1 MNLIKELG
9 AEYVDQFYRNAM
21 FEMDGKIVRYG
32 RHADADSITC
42 HAFSKD
48 AVNPTWRVIALPADK
63 ITSMDVFGWPK
74 LGYREFRD
82 GDKRYVFYVAMTR
95 SAMRGMREELIEFR
109 PVPMV
114 RLLNKVN
121 DVRAWVAGAAQAQA
135 IFAPK
140 FTDFT
145 EGMALLRAGVCCSFA
160 LSEDLAVC
168 ISTNQHA
175 ARQFDVLYKENVI
188 GEVLADDSVVIPHK
202 LAKRAS
208 SMQLFKGKVV
218 F

>member
-21 FEMDGKIVRYG
+21 FELDGKIVRYG
-32 RHADADSITC
+32 RHVDGDIIAC
-42 HAFSKD
+42 HAFSKETATPSWR
-48 AVNPTWRVIALPADK
+48 AVNIESAK
-63 ITSMDVFGWPK
+63 IVSMDVFGWPK

-95 SAMRGMREELIEFR
+95 SAMRGMREELIEYR
-109 PVPMV
+109 PIPMV

-121 DVRAWVAGAAQAQA
+121 DVRNWVSSALQAQT
-135 IFAPK
+135 IFVPK
-140 FTDFT
+140 FTDFS
-145 EGMALLRAGVCCSFA
+145 EGMELLRSGRSCSFA
-160 LSEDLAVC
+160 LNEDLAVC
-168 ISTNQHA
+168 ISTSQNDT
-175 ARQFDVLYKENVI
+175 RLYDVLYKENVI
-188 GEVLADDSVVIPHK
+188 GEVLTDDSVVIPHK

-208 SMQLFKGKVV
+208 SMALFNGKVV

>member
-9 AEYVDQFYRNAM
+9 ADYVDQFYRNAM
-21 FEMDGKIVRYG
+21 FELDGKIVRYG
-32 RHADADSITC
+32 RHAEGELIAC

-48 AVNPTWRVIALPADK
+48 AVTPSWRVVNIEQAK

-95 SAMRGMREELIEFR
+95 SAMRGMREELIEYR
-109 PVPMV
+109 PAPMV

-121 DVRAWVAGAAQAQA
+121 DVRNWVSSATQAQV

-145 EGMALLRAGVCCSFA
+145 EGMELLRAGKSCSFA
-160 LSEDLAVC
+160 LNEDLAVC
-168 ISTNQHA
+168 ISTSKSA
-175 ARQFDVLYKENVI
+175 ERLYDVLYKENVI

-208 SMQLFKGKVV
+208 SMGLFNGKVV